1 MPDNAM
7 PATDSTVLAP
17 GLGRQLVWLVLTVLV
32 VVFDQATKYIADE
45 VLSYAR
51 PVEILPV
58 FDLML
63 VYNKGAAFSFLSEA
77 GGWQRWFFT
86 ALSAGVS
93 VMLVAWLYRLKRHE
107 TWVAI
112 GLALI
117 LGGALGNLYDRVM
130 FGYVIDFVSLHY
142 SEYYFPAF
150 NVADSAISAGAIM
163 LIIDLVFL
171 SGKDKDDAA
180 SEGESS

>member
-1 MPDNAM
+1 MRDSAM
-7 PATDSTVLAP
+7 IGAGSKGLAAGP
-17 GLGRQLVWLVLTVLV
+17 GRQLVWLVLTVLV

-86 ALSAGVS
+86 VLSAGVS
-93 VMLVAWLYRLKRHE
+93 VMLVVWLYRLKRHE
-107 TWVAI
+107 TWIAI

-142 SEYYFPAF
+142 REYYFPAF

-163 LIIDLVFL
+163 LIIDMVFL
-171 SGKDKDDAA
+171 SGRYKDDATA
-180 SEGESS
+180 GGDTP